1 VTDVEQERHAAAGKS
16 SLWRSV
22 RAVAWGFLGI
32 RKRSGFEED
41 LARIS
46 PLQIIAVGLV
56 AAAVF
61 VGVLVLV
68 VHQVAS
74 A

>member
-1 VTDVEQERHAAAGKS
+1 MAAQEKPPTEAR
-16 SLWRSV
+16 SLWRTV

-41 LARIS
+41 TAKIS
-46 PLQIIAVGLV
+46 PLHIIAVGLV
-56 AAAVF
+56 AAMVF
-61 VGVLVLV
+61 VGVLILIVRQV
-68 VHQVAS
+68 VA

>member
-1 VTDVEQERHAAAGKS
+1 MAMEEDRAATGKP

-41 LARIS
+41 LAKIS
-46 PLQIIAVGLV
+46 PLHVIAVGLV
-56 AAAVF
+56 AVAVF
-61 VGVLVLV
+61 VGVLILV
-68 VHQVAS
+68 VHQVVQA
-74 A
+74 